1 MTLFRLLSSL
11 LTLVVIVSCAKPPVY
26 HIGDTIRA
34 GSRIEYYAQI
44 EDGSWQ
50 PTLKVKQ
57 MPRDM
62 HVREAEKWAISA
74 AEQRLGGRWQET
86 CVRVTPPEGKPVVV
100 WQRHR
105 SFTL

>member
-1 MTLFRLLSSL
+1 MTLSRLLSSL
-11 LTLVVIVSCAKPPVY
+11 VSLVLIASCAKPPVY

-34 GSRIEYYAQI
+34 GSRVEYYAQI

-57 MPRDM
+57 MPRDI

-74 AEQRLGGRWQET
+74 AQQRLGGRWQET